1 MSGSGCGTTSK
12 GRGRSK
18 TVFSVFASRSL
29 VQTQPAVTIVVRRTG
44 ILAQIASGGASAIQ
58 TRPP

>member
-1 MSGSGCGTTSK
+1 
-12 GRGRSK
+12 
-18 TVFSVFASRSL
+18 VFASRSL